1 MAKQGVGK
9 GPAAKSRPGAKLS
22 EAKAFA
28 RGVAWGIR
36 RGKPNL
42 SALEAFS
49 TAWRTQPIQYIGV
62 YTHILKGGD
71 S

>member
-9 GPAAKSRPGAKLS
+9 GQAGKTRPGAKLS
-22 EAKAFA
+22 EQKAFL

-42 SALEAFS
+42 SAMEAFS
-49 TAWRTQPIQYIGV
+49 TAWTSKPIEYYGV
-62 YTHILKGGD
+62 YTHNLEGGD
-71 S
+71 Q

>member
-9 GPAAKSRPGAKLS
+9 GPAAKSRPWAKLS
-22 EAKAFA
+22 EEKAFQ
-28 RGVAWGIR
+28 RGVAAGIR
-36 RGKPNL
+36 KGKPNL

-62 YTHILKGGD
+62 YTHNVEGGD
-71 S
+71 

>member
-1 MAKQGVGK
+1 MAKQGVRR
-9 GPAAKSRPGAKLS
+9 GPAGKTQPRAKLS
-22 EAKAFA
+22 EQRALA
-28 RGVAWGIR
+28 RGIAWGLR

-49 TAWRTQPIQYIGV
+49 IAWTTKPIEYYGV
-62 YTHILKGGD
+62 YTHNLKGD